1 MTLQNEKKSVKLTK
15 NWRKQGLQ
23 AVNMTLQNLKECNGN
38 KNWKKTRAPGCI
50 HKFAG
55 KAVRVKKRGGK
66 KELHAACKHEFAKLK
81 RV

>member
-1 MTLQNEKKSVKLTK
+1 MVTK
-15 NWRKQGLQ
+15 NWRKTGD
-23 AVNMTLQNLKECNGN
+23 
-38 KNWKKTRAPGCI
+38 PGCI

-66 KELHAACKHEFAKLK
+66 KELHAACKHDFAKLK